1 MMSLDNAMSAEEL
14 LAWGQRVARGLPD
27 EAVRF
32 VCELKIDGLAMSIRY
47 EGGRYV
53 QAATRG
59 DGRVGEDVTANVAT
73 IGVVPAAADDAEAGA
88 RCPTSSRCAARCTCR
103 SPASSG

>member
-14 LAWGQRVARGLPD
+14 TAWGQRVARGLPD
-27 EAVRF
+27 ETVRY

-73 IGVVPAAADDAEAGA
+73 IGAVPDELRRRRASPCP
-88 RCPTSSRCAARCTCR
+88 RCSRCAARCTCR

>member
-1 MMSLDNAMSAEEL
+1 MKSLDNAMNGDEL
-14 LAWGQRVARGLPD
+14 AAWGQRVARGLPD
-27 EAVRF
+27 ETVRY
-32 VCELKIDGLAMSIRY
+32 VCELKIDGVAMSIRY

-73 IGVVPAAADDAEAGA
+73 IGAVPRDAEGGQAA
-88 RCPTSSRCAARCTCR
+88 SSCRTSSRCAARCTSR

>member
-1 MMSLDNAMSAEEL
+1 MTSLDNAMSAEEL
-14 LAWGQRVARGLPD
+14 AAWGQRVARGLPD
-27 EAVRF
+27 ETVTY

-73 IGVVPAAADDAEAGA
+73 IGVVPKRARGAEGRAGA
-88 RCPTSSRCAARCTCR
+88 RRARGAR
-103 SPASSG
+103 RGVPAGRQLRAR